1 MDIVKVFLLKCTD
14 MDKVAVNN
22 MTFSEANVEAVKLK
36 AGAQLIR
43 NLEVVLRTLEVL
55 MNIDFPNSSMAAR
68 RVHWNSALVD
78 DET

>member
-55 MNIDFPNSSMAAR
+55 MNIDFPNLTR
-68 RVHWNSALVD
+68 RVHWNSTLVD
-78 DET
+78 DEP

>member
-1 MDIVKVFLLKCTD
+1 MNLDIVKVFLLKCTD

-55 MNIDFPNSSMAAR
+55 MNIDFPNLTR
-68 RVHWNSALVD
+68 RVHWNSTLVD
-78 DET
+78 DEP

>member
-1 MDIVKVFLLKCTD
+1 

-55 MNIDFPNSSMAAR
+55 MNIDFPNLTR
-68 RVHWNSALVD
+68 RVHWNSTLVD
-78 DET
+78 DEP